1 MLFAVAAVVGPEGGV
16 LLTHPLLAV
25 RLVVEAAVEAEV
37 TPEMRVGLEAQEER
51 AEQEPIKHLTAY
63 LSHQGV
69 QHPLQW
75 LLQEVKSL
83 YHGTHNDI
91 STRYLLRW

>member
-1 MLFAVAAVVGPEGGV
+1 MEPHKEAEAEAVVGV
-16 LLTHPLLAV
+16 L
-25 RLVVEAAVEAEV
+25 
-37 TPEMRVGLEAQEER
+37 EMRVGLEEQEER
-51 AEQEPIKHLTAY
+51 AEQEPQPHLTVY

-69 QHPLQW
+69 QNQLQW
-75 LLQEVKSL
+75 LLQEVKLS